1 MKRILLPVF
10 LLASLISSNTFAAH
24 AYRDESCVSSTHT
37 LAYTGN
43 YPIGG
48 LYVISL
54 IDQDQDVLA
63 LPLWDT
69 EDYTNTLEDADV
81 IFDTTARREFDRT
94 EITNDGWFDHEAW
107 KTETTIEISLIAP
120 EASKK
125 LGLKQG
131 DKVTFICD
139 ESTDYPN
146 RTETEEE

>member
-1 MKRILLPVF
+1 MKRILLPAF
-10 LLASLISSNTFAAH
+10 LLTTLFSSTAFAAH
-24 AYRDESCVSSTHT
+24 AYRNESCTSSTHT
-37 LAYTGN
+37 LFYTGN

-48 LYVISL
+48 FYVISL
-54 IDQDQDVLA
+54 KDQEQDVLA

-69 EDYTNTLEDADV
+69 EDYNNTLEDAAV
-81 IFDTTARREFDRT
+81 IFGTTARREFDRT
-94 EITNDGWFDHEAW
+94 EITNDGWFDHEEW
-107 KTETTIEISLIAP
+107 KTETTIEISLITP

-131 DKVTFICD
+131 DKVSFFCN